1 MTLGPD
7 RGRSARYP
15 DGRKEPLSGRQPGF
29 DNFFNGYF
37 WRMCEHDGWLYMGT
51 FEWSSIL
58 GYVNR
63 SRWPEAFAN
72 VIAHVN
78 PQNILDYQSGFD
90 LYRSFDGE
98 NWVPV
103 STNGLGNPLQM
114 GFAHLR
120 LDPARAC
127 SWHRQPV
134 GPKIMPIDGSGYRI
148 QPARRLRGPPR
159 PRTTRSADAPAGATS
174 AERLRAFAPASPE
187 GSPGRA
193 SIAAGSG
200 SAGGG
205 FRQFPRGWRRLMLSS
220 IAKTVIVAAALTGV
234 VATTSCSGQTMR
246 ERWQQRMAERRAS
259 GGQGMQRGPMG
270 GRRNSQ

>member
-1 MTLGPD
+1 MSWDLIVGE
-7 RGRSARYP
+7 ARDTP

-51 FEWSSIL
+51 FEWSSIP

-103 STNGLGNPLQM
+103 STNGLGNPCNM
-114 GFAHLR
+114 GLRTFAR
-120 LDPARAC
+120 PARAVPR
-127 SWHRQPV
+127 HRQPV
-134 GPKIMPIDGSGYRI
+134 GPKIMPIDGSGYVFNPRGGCEVH
-148 QPARRLRGPPR
+148 PA
-159 PRTTRSADAPAGATS
+159 RTTRSADAPAGATS
-174 AERLRAFAPASPE
+174 AERLRAFAPVSPE

-205 FRQFPRGWRRLMLSS
+205 FRQFHEDGGASCFRRLQRPSS
-220 IAKTVIVAAALTGV
+220 
-234 VATTSCSGQTMR
+234 SPPRS
-246 ERWQQRMAERRAS
+246 RA
-259 GGQGMQRGPMG
+259 
-270 GRRNSQ
+270 GRDHQLFGADHA